1 MTIQIL
7 LAALFLAAVL
17 WLGFRAAP
25 ETEGAPVRRAR
36 IKEATV
42 FGLPPV
48 PVFCAVLA
56 LGLILRFILG
66 YNINGFEADI
76 SCFKA
81 WAAYTHDYGFN
92 NMYYRDFFL
101 DYPPGYL
108 YVLYIIEAFRRLF
121 GVDQYAQSYTLMIKL
136 APILSD
142 IACAAALWVLA
153 RKKLGEK
160 SALLIAFAY
169 LFCPAVIVNSSVWG
183 QADSF
188 CALLLLC
195 TLLLLWYNHTPL
207 AAFVYGFGIL
217 SKPQMLIFAP
227 VLIFWVIRKKDWKNL
242 VLGPIIALVTILLF
256 STPFIKN
263 FDYLKLIEIYTGTI
277 DYYNYYT
284 INAYNVW
291 ALFGLNWAA
300 LPEHSTWLQFGVP
313 LATVLAGLL
322 LLKSKRDDAVF
333 ACPTVLMFTVYIF
346 CVKMHERYLFPVLLC
361 LLLTYVFTKEKRFLL
376 LFAGTSTVHFL
387 NVAYVLYLNNA
398 YISPTSI
405 QILFLSALHVLLYIY
420 MLYITYR
427 CFISEKALRE
437 KSQKSKLECVASNV
451 YQVIARYV
459 EIEGEPCVIEMIN
472 RLDDETLMD
481 SEGRQNLVSKLNSYS
496 EELYRDALTGATS
509 KTRSGTPAFAA
520 A

>member
-142 IACAAALWVLA
+142 IACAAALWVRTPYRVCLSFLP
-153 RKKLGEK
+153 RRHRQFLRLG
-160 SALLIAFAY
+160 S
-169 LFCPAVIVNSSVWG
+169 
-183 QADSF
+183 
-188 CALLLLC
+188 
-195 TLLLLWYNHTPL
+195 
-207 AAFVYGFGIL
+207 
-217 SKPQMLIFAP
+217 
-227 VLIFWVIRKKDWKNL
+227 
-242 VLGPIIALVTILLF
+242 
-256 STPFIKN
+256 
-263 FDYLKLIEIYTGTI
+263 
-277 DYYNYYT
+277 
-284 INAYNVW
+284 
-291 ALFGLNWAA
+291 
-300 LPEHSTWLQFGVP
+300 
-313 LATVLAGLL
+313 
-322 LLKSKRDDAVF
+322 
-333 ACPTVLMFTVYIF
+333 
-346 CVKMHERYLFPVLLC
+346 
-361 LLLTYVFTKEKRFLL
+361 
-376 LFAGTSTVHFL
+376 
-387 NVAYVLYLNNA
+387 
-398 YISPTSI
+398 
-405 QILFLSALHVLLYIY
+405 
-420 MLYITYR
+420 
-427 CFISEKALRE
+427 
-437 KSQKSKLECVASNV
+437 
-451 YQVIARYV
+451 
-459 EIEGEPCVIEMIN
+459 
-472 RLDDETLMD
+472 
-481 SEGRQNLVSKLNSYS
+481 GR
-496 EELYRDALTGATS
+496 
-509 KTRSGTPAFAA
+509 
-520 A
+520 

>member
-17 WLGFRAAP
+17 WLGFRAVR
-25 ETEGAPVRRAR
+25 ETESAPVRRAR

-108 YVLYIIEAFRRLF
+108 YVLYIVETFRRLF

-242 VLGPIIALVTILLF
+242 VLGPIIALATILLF

-322 LLKSKRDDAVF
+322 LL
-333 ACPTVLMFTVYIF
+333 
-346 CVKMHERYLFPVLLC
+346 
-361 LLLTYVFTKEKRFLL
+361 
-376 LFAGTSTVHFL
+376 
-387 NVAYVLYLNNA
+387 
-398 YISPTSI
+398 
-405 QILFLSALHVLLYIY
+405 
-420 MLYITYR
+420 
-427 CFISEKALRE
+427 
-437 KSQKSKLECVASNV
+437 
-451 YQVIARYV
+451 
-459 EIEGEPCVIEMIN
+459 
-472 RLDDETLMD
+472 
-481 SEGRQNLVSKLNSYS
+481 
-496 EELYRDALTGATS
+496 
-509 KTRSGTPAFAA
+509 
-520 A
+520 

>member
-1 MTIQIL
+1 
-7 LAALFLAAVL
+7 
-17 WLGFRAAP
+17 
-25 ETEGAPVRRAR
+25 
-36 IKEATV
+36 
-42 FGLPPV
+42 
-48 PVFCAVLA
+48 
-56 LGLILRFILG
+56 
-66 YNINGFEADI
+66 
-76 SCFKA
+76 
-81 WAAYTHDYGFN
+81 
-92 NMYYRDFFL
+92 
-101 DYPPGYL
+101 
-108 YVLYIIEAFRRLF
+108 
-121 GVDQYAQSYTLMIKL
+121 MIKL

-195 TLLLLWYNHTPL
+195 TLLLLWYNPTPL

-242 VLGPIIALVTILLF
+242 VLGPIIALATILLF

-263 FDYLKLIEIYTGTI
+263 FDY
-277 DYYNYYT
+277 
-284 INAYNVW
+284 
-291 ALFGLNWAA
+291 
-300 LPEHSTWLQFGVP
+300 QFGVP

-376 LFAGTSTVHFL
+376 LFAGISTVHFL

-405 QILFLSALHVLLYIY
+405 QILFLSALHVLL
-420 MLYITYR
+420 
-427 CFISEKALRE
+427 
-437 KSQKSKLECVASNV
+437 
-451 YQVIARYV
+451 
-459 EIEGEPCVIEMIN
+459 
-472 RLDDETLMD
+472 
-481 SEGRQNLVSKLNSYS
+481 
-496 EELYRDALTGATS
+496 
-509 KTRSGTPAFAA
+509 
-520 A
+520 

>member
-108 YVLYIIEAFRRLF
+108 YVLYIVEAFRRLF

-160 SALLIAFAY
+160 LSLI
-169 LFCPAVIVNSSVWG
+169 
-183 QADSF
+183 
-188 CALLLLC
+188 
-195 TLLLLWYNHTPL
+195 H
-207 AAFVYGFGIL
+207 
-217 SKPQMLIFAP
+217 
-227 VLIFWVIRKKDWKNL
+227 
-242 VLGPIIALVTILLF
+242 
-256 STPFIKN
+256 
-263 FDYLKLIEIYTGTI
+263 
-277 DYYNYYT
+277 
-284 INAYNVW
+284 
-291 ALFGLNWAA
+291 
-300 LPEHSTWLQFGVP
+300 
-313 LATVLAGLL
+313 
-322 LLKSKRDDAVF
+322 
-333 ACPTVLMFTVYIF
+333 
-346 CVKMHERYLFPVLLC
+346 
-361 LLLTYVFTKEKRFLL
+361 
-376 LFAGTSTVHFL
+376 
-387 NVAYVLYLNNA
+387 
-398 YISPTSI
+398 
-405 QILFLSALHVLLYIY
+405 
-420 MLYITYR
+420 
-427 CFISEKALRE
+427 ISE
-437 KSQKSKLECVASNV
+437 
-451 YQVIARYV
+451 
-459 EIEGEPCVIEMIN
+459 P
-472 RLDDETLMD
+472 
-481 SEGRQNLVSKLNSYS
+481 
-496 EELYRDALTGATS
+496 
-509 KTRSGTPAFAA
+509 TRH
-520 A
+520 

>member
-17 WLGFRAAP
+17 WLGFVPRRKRRRPRPPRPYKGSYGLRPAP
-25 ETEGAPVRRAR
+25 RTRLLRRAR
-36 IKEATV
+36 
-42 FGLPPV
+42 FR
-48 PVFCAVLA
+48 
-56 LGLILRFILG
+56 LILRFILG

-101 DYPPGYL
+101 DYPRL
-108 YVLYIIEAFRRLF
+108 SLRALHHRAFRRLF

-333 ACPTVLMFTVYIF
+333 ACPPFDVHGL
-346 CVKMHERYLFPVLLC
+346 
-361 LLLTYVFTKEKRFLL
+361 
-376 LFAGTSTVHFL
+376 HFL
-387 NVAYVLYLNNA
+387 RQNA
-398 YISPTSI
+398 RA
-405 QILFLSALHVLLYIY
+405 LSVPRAPVPAAHLRFHKG
-420 MLYITYR
+420 
-427 CFISEKALRE
+427 KALPAPVRGHIHGAFFE
-437 KSQKSKLECVASNV
+437 RCLCVV
-451 YQVIARYV
+451 PQ
-459 EIEGEPCVIEMIN
+459 
-472 RLDDETLMD
+472 
-481 SEGRQNLVSKLNSYS
+481 
-496 EELYRDALTGATS
+496 
-509 KTRSGTPAFAA
+509 
-520 A
+520 

>member
-142 IACAAALWVLA
+142 IACTAALWVLA

-160 SALLIAFAY
+160 SALLIASAY

-188 CALLLLC
+188 ARFCSS
-195 TLLLLWYNHTPL
+195 HT
-207 AAFVYGFGIL
+207 AA
-217 SKPQMLIFAP
+217 S
-227 VLIFWVIRKKDWKNL
+227 L
-242 VLGPIIALVTILLF
+242 VQPHAARRVRLRLRH
-256 STPFIKN
+256 
-263 FDYLKLIEIYTGTI
+263 LK
-277 DYYNYYT
+277 
-284 INAYNVW
+284 
-291 ALFGLNWAA
+291 
-300 LPEHSTWLQFGVP
+300 
-313 LATVLAGLL
+313 
-322 LLKSKRDDAVF
+322 
-333 ACPTVLMFTVYIF
+333 
-346 CVKMHERYLFPVLLC
+346 
-361 LLLTYVFTKEKRFLL
+361 
-376 LFAGTSTVHFL
+376 
-387 NVAYVLYLNNA
+387 
-398 YISPTSI
+398 
-405 QILFLSALHVLLYIY
+405 
-420 MLYITYR
+420 
-427 CFISEKALRE
+427 
-437 KSQKSKLECVASNV
+437 
-451 YQVIARYV
+451 
-459 EIEGEPCVIEMIN
+459 
-472 RLDDETLMD
+472 
-481 SEGRQNLVSKLNSYS
+481 
-496 EELYRDALTGATS
+496 
-509 KTRSGTPAFAA
+509 
-520 A
+520 

>member
-1 MTIQIL
+1 
-7 LAALFLAAVL
+7 
-17 WLGFRAAP
+17 
-25 ETEGAPVRRAR
+25 
-36 IKEATV
+36 
-42 FGLPPV
+42 
-48 PVFCAVLA
+48 VLA

-217 SKPQMLIFAP
+217 SKPQMLIFAQKGLEKSRP
-227 VLIFWVIRKKDWKNL
+227 RAHHRPCDDS
-242 VLGPIIALVTILLF
+242 PILHAVYKEF
-256 STPFIKN
+256 R
-263 FDYLKLIEIYTGTI
+263 
-277 DYYNYYT
+277 
-284 INAYNVW
+284 
-291 ALFGLNWAA
+291 
-300 LPEHSTWLQFGVP
+300 LPEAHRNLHRHHR
-313 LATVLAGLL
+313 LL
-322 LLKSKRDDAVF
+322 
-333 ACPTVLMFTVYIF
+333 
-346 CVKMHERYLFPVLLC
+346 
-361 LLLTYVFTKEKRFLL
+361 
-376 LFAGTSTVHFL
+376 
-387 NVAYVLYLNNA
+387 
-398 YISPTSI
+398 
-405 QILFLSALHVLLYIY
+405 
-420 MLYITYR
+420 
-427 CFISEKALRE
+427 
-437 KSQKSKLECVASNV
+437 
-451 YQVIARYV
+451 
-459 EIEGEPCVIEMIN
+459 
-472 RLDDETLMD
+472 
-481 SEGRQNLVSKLNSYS
+481 
-496 EELYRDALTGATS
+496 
-509 KTRSGTPAFAA
+509 
-520 A
+520 

>member
-108 YVLYIIEAFRRLF
+108 YVLYIVEAFRRLF

-227 VLIFWVIRKKDWKNL
+227 VLIFWVIRKKDWKTSSS
-242 VLGPIIALVTILLF
+242 GP
-256 STPFIKN
+256 S
-263 FDYLKLIEIYTGTI
+263 
-277 DYYNYYT
+277 
-284 INAYNVW
+284 
-291 ALFGLNWAA
+291 
-300 LPEHSTWLQFGVP
+300 SP
-313 LATVLAGLL
+313 L
-322 LLKSKRDDAVF
+322 
-333 ACPTVLMFTVYIF
+333 
-346 CVKMHERYLFPVLLC
+346 
-361 LLLTYVFTKEKRFLL
+361 
-376 LFAGTSTVHFL
+376 
-387 NVAYVLYLNNA
+387 
-398 YISPTSI
+398 
-405 QILFLSALHVLLYIY
+405 
-420 MLYITYR
+420 
-427 CFISEKALRE
+427 
-437 KSQKSKLECVASNV
+437 
-451 YQVIARYV
+451 
-459 EIEGEPCVIEMIN
+459 
-472 RLDDETLMD
+472 
-481 SEGRQNLVSKLNSYS
+481 
-496 EELYRDALTGATS
+496 
-509 KTRSGTPAFAA
+509 
-520 A
+520 

>member
-108 YVLYIIEAFRRLF
+108 YMLYIVEAFRRLF

-153 RKKLGEK
+153 RKKLG
-160 SALLIAFAY
+160 
-169 LFCPAVIVNSSVWG
+169 
-183 QADSF
+183 
-188 CALLLLC
+188 
-195 TLLLLWYNHTPL
+195 
-207 AAFVYGFGIL
+207 
-217 SKPQMLIFAP
+217 
-227 VLIFWVIRKKDWKNL
+227 
-242 VLGPIIALVTILLF
+242 
-256 STPFIKN
+256 
-263 FDYLKLIEIYTGTI
+263 
-277 DYYNYYT
+277 
-284 INAYNVW
+284 
-291 ALFGLNWAA
+291 
-300 LPEHSTWLQFGVP
+300 
-313 LATVLAGLL
+313 
-322 LLKSKRDDAVF
+322 
-333 ACPTVLMFTVYIF
+333 
-346 CVKMHERYLFPVLLC
+346 
-361 LLLTYVFTKEKRFLL
+361 
-376 LFAGTSTVHFL
+376 
-387 NVAYVLYLNNA
+387 
-398 YISPTSI
+398 
-405 QILFLSALHVLLYIY
+405 
-420 MLYITYR
+420 
-427 CFISEKALRE
+427 
-437 KSQKSKLECVASNV
+437 
-451 YQVIARYV
+451 
-459 EIEGEPCVIEMIN
+459 
-472 RLDDETLMD
+472 
-481 SEGRQNLVSKLNSYS
+481 
-496 EELYRDALTGATS
+496 
-509 KTRSGTPAFAA
+509 
-520 A
+520 

>member
-1 MTIQIL
+1 M
-7 LAALFLAAVL
+7 
-17 WLGFRAAP
+17 
-25 ETEGAPVRRAR
+25 
-36 IKEATV
+36 
-42 FGLPPV
+42 
-48 PVFCAVLA
+48 LA

-108 YVLYIIEAFRRLF
+108 YVLYIVEAFRRLF

-405 QILFLSALHVLLYIY
+405 QILFLSALHVLLYVY
-420 MLYITYR
+420 MLYTTYR
-427 CFISEKALRE
+427 CFISEKALRP
-437 KSQKSKLECVASNV
+437 L
-451 YQVIARYV
+451 
-459 EIEGEPCVIEMIN
+459 
-472 RLDDETLMD
+472 
-481 SEGRQNLVSKLNSYS
+481 
-496 EELYRDALTGATS
+496 
-509 KTRSGTPAFAA
+509 PAFKTQKAASAEKRAKPAA
-520 A
+520 APEFSLITDKKHNVRLTRVALLFIAVVTLLYGIVAFTNLGDHETANTTWTPQNGESAVFETAVSYTHLTLPTTPYV